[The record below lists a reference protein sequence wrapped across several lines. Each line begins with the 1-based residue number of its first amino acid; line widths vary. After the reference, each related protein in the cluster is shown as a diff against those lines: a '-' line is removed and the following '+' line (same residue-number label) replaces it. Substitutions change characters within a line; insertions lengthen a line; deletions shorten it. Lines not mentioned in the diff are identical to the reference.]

1 MDILLPNGISAK
13 KIEKTN
19 NLNVV
24 SIKSNTKLQEEEAR
38 IRHRIDELPLQ
49 DGKMNT
55 ISVILSYYLFGL
67 NSYDISIMTKIPE
80 EQINKIIMLPAFDEM
95 VQKVTKSILEKDTDD
110 VRNFISQQSKKAA
123 TKVVQ
128 IMETAPAKYA
138 LAAAQD
144 LLDRSGHRPVDTVE
158 HINKMDGELRI
169 VHITKDERANKDI
182 QDVEFEEIK

>member
-1 MDILLPNGISAK
+1 MDILLPNGISVK

-19 NLNVV
+19 SLDVV

-38 IRHRIDELPLQ
+38 IRHKIDELPIQ
-49 DGKMNT
+49 DSKMNT

-67 NSYDISIMTKIPE
+67 NTYDISVMTKIPE
-80 EQINKIIMLPAFDEM
+80 DQIKNIIMLPAFDEM
-95 VQKVTKSILEKDTDD
+95 VQKVTKAILEKDTDD

-144 LLDRSGHRPVDTVE
+144 LLDRSGHRPIDTVE

-169 VHITKDERANKDI
+169 VHITKDERANKQI